1 MKVCR
6 VIVFLLSMMLAA
18 CQQQEPAASDHS
30 GEKGVSP
37 NILLIVLDDLGY
49 TDLGSFGGEIETPTM
64 DSLAYAGLR
73 LSNFHAGP
81 SCAPTRA
88 MLLTGTDHHLAGV
101 GSQSGLE
108 TEKQAASPAYQNS
121 LLPNVPTIAELLR
134 EQGYHTVA
142 SAKWHLGTE
151 PGELPNARGFVRS
164 YALMPG
170 GAGHFD
176 DTPLFRSYVADWRED
191 DVRTTLPEDFYST
204 DTMTD
209 KILEYLAEGRA
220 DQPFFAYL
228 SYTAPHWPLQAPQA
242 SIDKYNGVYD
252 AGWEVL
258 RDARLKGAKD
268 QGVVPATAQAVT
280 YEPGVQAWAEQ
291 NDQQRTLEARRMQV
305 YAAMIDDV
313 DKAVARVLAYL
324 ADRGQLDNTLV
335 VVMSDNGV
343 EAHDM
348 TQYRDNP
355 EWLAER
361 FDNSLQSMGS
371 RNSYVVLGASWARA
385 AAVPFRDS
393 KSKVAEGGIRVP
405 AIVRMPVTWPLA
417 QQQVG
422 TVDTTYMRVMDLAP
436 TFLQMAGAT
445 PPQHMLGRS
454 LLVRWQGGPSPY
466 RSDEYIA
473 GETYGRQYV
482 RQGDWKLLKQPQPFG
497 TGVWQLY
504 NLAQDLG
511 EQEDLSAEF
520 PERTA
525 RLAEAWQDY
534 ADQVGVILPDAPIRY

>member
-1 MKVCR
+1 MKFSRLV
-6 VIVFLLSMMLAA
+6 VFLVSMMLAA
-18 CQQQEPAASDHS
+18 CQQQESAASHQP
-30 GEKGVSP
+30 GEKGALP

-209 KILEYLAEGRA
+209 KMLEYLAEGRA

-258 RDARLKGAKD
+258 RDARLKGAKN
-268 QGVVPATAQAVT
+268 QGVVPAAAQAVT
-280 YEPGVQAWAEQ
+280 YEPGVQTWAEQ
-291 NDQQRTLEARRMQV
+291 SEQQRALEARRMQV

-422 TVDTTYMRVMDLAP
+422 TVDGSYMRVMDLAP

-445 PPQHMLGRS
+445 PPEHMLGRS
-454 LLVRWQGGPSPY
+454 LLTRWQGGPSPY
-466 RSDEYIA
+466 SSDEYIA

-497 TGVWQLY
+497 TGAWQLY

-511 EQEDLSAEF
+511 EQEDLSAEY

-534 ADQVGVILPDAPIRY
+534 ADQVGVILPNAPIRY